1 MVRYGSE
8 LKCLPQ
14 ESVCEAKSNIDHML
28 IRKTGGFV
36 TLHPK
41 EIENIT
47 ENMLSMIC
55 IDVRTEPT
63 LSTTPNK
70 NDELWPDIS
79 VRSFRQ
85 GL

>member
-1 MVRYGSE
+1 MLRYGSE

-14 ESVCEAKSNIDHML
+14 ESACEAKSNIYHML
-28 IRKTGGFV
+28 ICKTGGFV
-36 TLHPK
+36 TLHHK

-47 ENMLSMIC
+47 ADMLPMIC
-55 IDVRTEPT
+55 KDVRTEPT
-63 LSTTPNK
+63 LSTTPSK

-85 GL
+85 GF